1 VPTPRRRDARRNR
14 SAILRVAD
22 EALTRGTDPT
32 PLPEIARLAGVG
44 RATVYRHFPDRGE
57 LALAVMDEQLAGLG
71 RLVEDRA
78 SDPAAF
84 GEVLHAVLT
93 AQATM
98 RPLVTLLRELS
109 PTDRRRNADRLVDAL
124 TPSLREAQ
132 AAGLAHGDLEPR
144 DLRLVFAMLEA
155 AVATTAVL
163 PDAEREAVLGRAIRT
178 LVEGVC
184 PSRP

>member
-14 SAILRVAD
+14 TQILRVAD

-57 LALAVMDEQLAGLG
+57 LALAVMGEQFAGLG

-78 SDPAAF
+78 GDPAAF
-84 GEVLHAVLT
+84 REVLHVVLT

-98 RPLVTLLRELS
+98 RPLVALLRELS
-109 PTDRRRNADRLVDAL
+109 PPDRRRNADRLVAAL
-124 TPSLREAQ
+124 APSLREAQ
-132 AAGLAHGDLEPR
+132 AAGLVRDDLAPR
-144 DLRLVFAMLEA
+144 DLELVFAMLEA
-155 AVATTAVL
+155 AVAAAADL
-163 PDAEREAVLGRAIRT
+163 PDEEREAVVARAIRT
-178 LVEGVC
+178 LVDGVC
-184 PSRP
+184 PA